1 MTVMLRCA
9 GALLCAS
16 VAHAG
21 LTLRGLRIWSLADAY
36 NLTAATVSPA
46 FVVSGTDATDAWA
59 AARGYKLRPEH
70 GLFAPLSCNGHVLD
84 ANGAV
89 PDGNVSVAA
98 GSVALKAFLD
108 PSKPPKTR
116 ALRSFYSERNQAGH
130 VMKDWLVAASD
141 AGISRAQKAEYGY
154 AEQQVEGY
162 CYAEKPM
169 NVPALELIQY
179 QWDRRTVSSADT
191 GQSTLLLAKLHPP
204 TVGTVDLNLGVNML
218 PNATELLGER
228 GNKYIKLWRECWV
241 PLFSGGGTRAPAAGG
256 ACRLGGFAQRPHT
269 LSVGFREF
277 LENRPTADTKTA
289 DALLG
294 VTAVPDAVSAGGTV
308 LLVQMHQKIGG
319 TPAPTPSG
327 VCTQGMR
334 RRLDAPFGAPLG
346 AAPLGGAPG
355 QQRPRSQERRSVRG
369 ADRRAVEHADVWNNE
384 GAYDDG
390 GDEFDGSEG
399 RALNT
404 GSGNA
409 GSGAASTAAPTPAPT
424 FPASAVKVVVLTTLS
439 GMSASD
445 FGPGA
450 QKAYRLALAGSAGVD
465 VANVTLSDFSRRLAQ
480 RGAAQRRL
488 ASSVAFNAA
497 IKVADTAATAAM
509 ETKVAAIAGAT
520 LATSFI
526 AQLQLVQA
534 AGDFAEL
541 AALNVGAL
549 VISVALATPTIFAP
563 DITQTGHICAP
574 GNLCSPLSPTNCP
587 KHCRCEQPSDEQAC
601 ESMTDAECTSET
613 RDSTLRC
620 NFIPCEQMPE
630 HTCAK
635 AGCAWSDQT
644 LQCSSSYSALTSPPT
659 GRAGRCTRCN
669 WRAGMDACVRMTGC
683 TWVADT
689 EIPGPKHATMADR
702 VCALPPPLEAPCP
715 RADDGTTP
723 VQGVTGA
730 AWDKRRLAWGG
741 AKQPAGPYC
750 ATAAGKQRCFAESSM
765 AASRAGPKGWFNASV
780 STFLQTD
787 PAANPQGAAIVACA
801 SDKLECERSGKCT
814 CCGALARHVV
824 PAKAYSGIQGSVKY
838 VFGVGADHVSKSV
851 FFAAAATQKPATAQ
865 ISGLPWLPNFSSQAA
880 NLVFLHL
887 ATEHGPRVACVMRGA
902 NKNEEESLLPRLL
915 GCCSGS
921 NTCRPTSRSSP
932 RADCGTGQGA
942 AHPIVDVTPTEYE
955 VRCFPPAY
963 VTLPA
968 SDASLNASSA
978 EYDSHA
984 FSSSPG
990 ARDFVFDSAPA
1001 AGMPEPFFFALTPGL
1016 TVALALVN
1024 GDAAGARL
1032 RLVTAP
1038 AVNRTA
1044 VAAPVVDKVPTQSWP
1059 CLGMCKSYY
1068 QEVKVTLRTLE
1079 PGSYIRFK
1087 KVTDRTDKAV
1097 PSCDVG
1103 VGVCPSA
1110 AEQLQGSNTQGEACE
1125 YTMNTMECRAD
1136 GRTVADVLLTKNG
1149 AVNAVSCKNN
1159 TVAVFRSEL
1168 MQTKTFHLVD
1178 K

>member
-1 MTVMLRCA
+1 MLVL
-9 GALLCAS
+9 ALLCCLVPSA
-16 VAHAG
+16 
-21 LTLRGLRIWSLADAY
+21 LELRGLRVWSLAGQHSTAG
-36 NLTAATVSPA
+36 TAAQPA
-46 FVVSGTDATDAWA
+46 FVVSGTDASDGWA
-59 AARGYKLRPEH
+59 ASRGYALRVEH
-70 GLFAPLSCNGHVLD
+70 GAGVALDCNGHVLY
-84 ANGAV
+84 ASA
-89 PDGNVSVAA
+89 PPPRARA
-98 GSVALKAFLD
+98 GVV
-108 PSKPPKTR
+108 
-116 ALRSFYSERNQAGH
+116 ALRSFYADSNSAGQPTR
-130 VMKDWLVAASD
+130 DWLLAASP
-141 AGISRAQKAEYGY
+141 AGLSRATRAEFRYV
-154 AEQQVEGY
+154 EQRVEGY
-162 CYAEKPM
+162 CYAEKPL
-169 NVPALELIQY
+169 NVPALELVQH
-179 QWDRRTVSSADT
+179 QWDRRTAAAPEAGVN
-191 GQSTLLLAKLHPP
+191 TLLLAVLHPP
-204 TVGTVDLNLGVNML
+204 SATTADEGTGVHVL
-218 PNATELLGER
+218 PNATALLGAGR
-228 GNKYIKLWRECWV
+228 YRKLWRECWV
-241 PLFSGGGTRAPAAGG
+241 PLFSGGSTRAPATAG
-256 ACRLGGFAQRPHT
+256 ACRLDGFARRPHT

-277 LENRPTADTKTA
+277 LQDRPTADTKTA
-289 DALLG
+289 DALIG
-294 VTAVPDAVSAGGTV
+294 VTAVPGAVSGGGTA
-308 LLVQMHQKIGG
+308 LLMQMVQRPGA
-319 TPAPTPSG
+319 TPLPTP
-327 VCTQGMR
+327 MP
-334 RRLDAPFGAPLG
+334 AAGACG
-346 AAPLGGAPG
+346 AA
-355 QQRPRSQERRSVRG
+355 RG
-369 ADRRAVEHADVWNNE
+369 
-384 GAYDDG
+384 
-390 GDEFDGSEG
+390 
-399 RALNT
+399 
-404 GSGNA
+404 
-409 GSGAASTAAPTPAPT
+409 GSGAE
-424 FPASAVKVVVLTTLS
+424 
-439 GMSASD
+439 GW
-445 FGPGA
+445 
-450 QKAYRLALAGSAGVD
+450 
-465 VANVTLSDFSRRLAQ
+465 RRLAE
-480 RGAAQRRL
+480 GAADPMPGRAAAPSYAYSYEEDAWRDDDAEAGVEAGEEAAEVEAAEAEAAEVGGSRRALAHLGARRRL
-488 ASSVAFNAA
+488 ASSSLSSAGGSSAPISAVA
-497 IKVADTAATAAM
+497 
-509 ETKVAAIAGAT
+509 
-520 LATSFI
+520 
-526 AQLQLVQA
+526 
-534 AGDFAEL
+534 
-541 AALNVGAL
+541 
-549 VISVALATPTIFAP
+549 
-563 DITQTGHICAP
+563 QTGHICAP

-601 ESMTDAECTSET
+601 ESMTDAECTSEM

-669 WRAGMDACVRMTGC
+669 WRAGMDACVRTAGC
-683 TWVADT
+683 AWVADT

-741 AKQPAGPYC
+741 AKQPAGAYC

-765 AASRAGPKGWFNASV
+765 TASRAGPKGWFNASV

-838 VFGVGADHVSKSV
+838 VFGVGADHASKSV

-865 ISGLPWLPNFSSQAA
+865 LAGLPWLPPGSSSQAA

-990 ARDFVFDSAPA
+990 ARDFVFESAPA

-1110 AEQLQGSNTQGEACE
+1110 AERLQGSNTQGEACE